1 MLENDQILLRSL
13 EISDVSLL
21 YSWENKRENWKVSH
35 TVTPYSMHVLTDYIN
50 AVSDIYTDKQLRLV
64 IISKDSEAALGSVDL
79 FDCDFKNKRAGIG
92 ILIADSQNR
101 GKGIASQ
108 VLELLVEYTSKVLD
122 LHQIYCNVLCNNSES
137 IALFKKFGFET
148 IGIKKDW
155 TFYAGA
161 FYDELLMQKIL
172 LNGH

>member
-13 EISDVSLL
+13 EISDISLL

-35 TVTPYSMHVLTDYIN
+35 TITPYSMHVLTDYVN

-64 IISKDSEAALGSVDL
+64 VMYKNTEEAIGSVDL

-92 ILIADSQNR
+92 ILIADSENR

-108 VLELLVEYTSKVLD
+108 VLEILIEYTSKVLD
-122 LHQIYCNVLCNNSES
+122 FHQIYCNVLCNNPES

-148 IGIKKDW
+148 IGTKKDW
-155 TFYAGA
+155 TFYEGA

-172 LNGH
+172 LNGR